1 MEIDTL
7 IGEQNPQWSDEK
19 YLPVENSWFK
29 RGAYSEVNHWLDKRF
44 IITLTG
50 LRRVG
55 KSTILRQIMSNLIL
69 KGKRKECFYFSFEK
83 FQAKRDPEIL
93 KRIIQYYFDFVLIKK
108 SYQISEKIYIFLDE
122 VQYIPYWQDV
132 IKFFYDQNENFKFI
146 VTGSNSLFVQKKS
159 LESLAGRIID
169 IKITPLLFKEYLSLV
184 NPDYKIDIKND
195 LWISANKNII
205 NGYFEK
211 YLRFGQF
218 PEAIYQKLNN
228 SDTKKYLES
237 IENKITQEDLPKTFT
252 IEHPQILMVIINQIK
267 KQPGQ
272 IIEYQNIASQVGLDQ
287 RTLANYF
294 GYLEKVFLIS
304 LCYNFGKKPIKAP
317 RISKKAYLVSSN
329 FATEAPMPF
338 LVENYIFN
346 YLKIK
351 FPGVYF
357 NKDKEIDFI
366 AVKDEKNYLFEVKYQ
381 NEINSS
387 DSKNI
392 KAFLKV
398 NKAVKSFLITK
409 DKFDLKKPIDQ
420 IPASL
425 IEFLPIA
432 RFSLGLGKNI
442 WNRIDAIE
450 YVKKERESWDKK

>member
-7 IGEQNPQWSDEK
+7 IGQQNPQWSDEK
-19 YLPVENSWFK
+19 YLPIENSWFK
-29 RGAYSEVNHWLDKRF
+29 RETYGEVNHWLDKRF

-55 KSTILRQIMSNLIL
+55 KSTILRQIMSDLIK

-83 FQAKRDPEIL
+83 FQAKREPEIL
-93 KRIIQYYFDFVLIKK
+93 KKIIQYYFDSVLIKK
-108 SYQISEKIYIFLDE
+108 SYQIDEKIYIFLDE
-122 VQYIPYWQDV
+122 VQYIPYWQDI
-132 IKFFYDQNENFKFI
+132 IKFYYDQNENFKFI
-146 VTGSNSLFVQKKS
+146 VTGSNSLFVKKKS
-159 LESLAGRIID
+159 QESLAGRIID
-169 IKITPLLFKEYLSLV
+169 IKMTPLLFKEYLSLI
-184 NPDYKIDIKND
+184 NPDDRIDIKNN
-195 LWISANKNII
+195 LWISTNKDII

-228 SDTKKYLES
+228 NDTKKYLES
-237 IENKITQEDLPKTFT
+237 IEDKITQEDLPKTFA
-252 IEHPQILMVIINQIK
+252 IEHPQILMAIINQIK

-272 IIEYQNIASQVGLDQ
+272 TIEYQNIANQVGLDQ

-294 GYLEKVFLIS
+294 GYLEKGFLIS

-329 FATEAPMPF
+329 FATEAPMSF

-351 FPGVYF
+351 FEQVFF

-366 AVKDEKNYLFEVKYQ
+366 AVKDEKNYLFEAKYQ
-381 NEINSS
+381 NEVKST

-398 NKAVKSFLITK
+398 NKAVKSFLISK
-409 DKFDLKKPIDQ
+409 NKLSLDKEISQ

-425 IEFLPIA
+425 IEFLLFI
-432 RFSLGLGKNI
+432 
-442 WNRIDAIE
+442 
-450 YVKKERESWDKK
+450 

>member
-7 IGEQNPQWSDEK
+7 ISEQNPQWSDEK
-19 YLPVENSWFK
+19 YIPVENSWFK
-29 RGAYSEVNHWLDKRF
+29 RVAYDEVSHWLYKRF

-55 KSTILRQIMSNLIL
+55 KSTILRQIMSDLIL

-83 FQAKRDPEIL
+83 FQAKRDPKIL
-93 KRIIQYYFDFVLIKK
+93 KKIIQHYFDFVLIKK
-108 SYQISEKIYIFLDE
+108 NYQISEKIYIFLDE

-146 VTGSNSLFVQKKS
+146 VTGSNSLFVKKES
-159 LESLAGRIID
+159 QESLAGRIID
-169 IKITPLLFKEYLSLV
+169 IKVTPLLFKEYLSLI
-184 NPDYKIDIKND
+184 NQDYKIDIKNK
-195 LWISANKNII
+195 LWVSANKDII
-205 NGYFEK
+205 NGYFER

-218 PEAIYQKLNN
+218 PEAIYQKLN
-228 SDTKKYLES
+228 SADTKKYLES
-237 IENKITQEDLPKTFT
+237 IENKITQEDLTKTYN
-252 IEHPQILMVIINQIK
+252 IEHPQILLAIINQIK

-294 GYLEKVFLIS
+294 GYLEKGFLIS

-317 RISKKAYLVSSN
+317 RITKKAYLISSN
-329 FATEAPMPF
+329 FASEAPMSF
-338 LVENYIFN
+338 LVENYLFN
-346 YLKIK
+346 FLKIK
-351 FPGVYF
+351 FGQVFF

-366 AVKDEKNYLFEVKYQ
+366 AVYDEKNYLFEVKYQ
-381 NEINSS
+381 NEINSV

-392 KAFLKV
+392 KAFLKI
-398 NKAVKSFLITK
+398 NKAEKSFLITK
-409 DKFDLKKPIDQ
+409 NKFSLKESIHQ

-425 IEFLPIA
+425 IEFFPTI
-432 RFSLGLGKNI
+432 F
-442 WNRIDAIE
+442 
-450 YVKKERESWDKK
+450 